1 MEVLMDIVILD
12 MSTIA
17 GIRIV
22 EGDIG
27 GRRVV
32 DGDMETM
39 SDVEM
44 MMMYI
49 KTWEDMKRALML
61 DIGEDN
67 KPS

>member
-1 MEVLMDIVILD
+1 MDIVILD

-22 EGDIG
+22 EGYIG
-27 GRRVV
+27 GHRVV

-49 KTWEDMKRALML
+49 KTWEDMKRALMP
-61 DIGEDN
+61 DVGEDN